1 MNLEE
6 AEEVKNKALR
16 IIILALIAVTVAF
29 IFTQSL
35 LPSHVSS
42 SESNGVKGFL
52 ATIFPEDTPLGAF
65 ISTYVRKI
73 AHFVEF
79 GLLGAELTTYAFLF
93 GKDRK
98 RAVSFCAP
106 IAFGVAFADETLQI
120 FSGRGPMVSDVW
132 LDFSGA
138 LCFGFATYFVCML
151 IERVIIK
158 KAGAKNG

>member
-1 MNLEE
+1 M
-6 AEEVKNKALR
+6 KNKVMR
-16 IIILALIAVTVAF
+16 IIVLAVIAVTVAF

-79 GLLGAELTTYAFLF
+79 GLLGAELTLYAFLF
-93 GKDRK
+93 CKNRK
-98 RAVSFCAP
+98 KAASFCAP
-106 IAFGVAFADETLQI
+106 IAFGVAFVDETLQI

-138 LCFGFATYFVCML
+138 FCFGFFTFLICML
-151 IERVIIK
+151 AERTVKK
-158 KAGAKNG
+158 KAGAENG